1 MLVCPFTTHD
11 EPAAYRI
18 ALDLPAG
25 DSQRRSWVM
34 VDKLMAIK
42 RERIGSKII
51 SVSARQLGT
60 VEGAM
65 ADLLGL
71 SVTG

>member
-1 MLVCPFTTHD
+1 
-11 EPAAYRI
+11 
-18 ALDLPAG
+18 
-25 DSQRRSWVM
+25 M

-42 RERIGSKII
+42 RERIGSKIMTA
-51 SVSARQLGT
+51 SARQLGA

-71 SVTG
+71 SATG